1 MRKSRGPLGKGVT
14 ALGLFLSL
22 RCLTSCYNIP
32 TDTWLQGTQAELK
45 DSSNKSLVV
54 GAGSFPLVGRD
65 KTRTSCDIGG
75 LCHIMIDLSVV
86 GFVCLLQWDHFRV

>member
-1 MRKSRGPLGKGVT
+1 MERGFK
-14 ALGLFLSL
+14 ALGIFSL
-22 RCLTSCYNIP
+22 NSEVSHILLQYTH
-32 TDTWLQGTQAELK
+32 TDTWHKGTPIHSQAELK
-45 DSSNKSLVV
+45 DSSNKSLVG

>member
-32 TDTWLQGTQAELK
+32 TDTWLQGTQAELT

-65 KTRTSCDIGG
+65 KNKDILRRGG
-75 LCHIMIDLSVV
+75 LCHIIIDV
-86 GFVCLLQWDHFRV
+86 